1 MSRTGWGGRSTG
13 HRGTLAAQGPPGAPG
28 SPWAGGR
35 CRGGGVRAAS
45 RGHTSPTQ
53 HLGPRHSQA
62 GGQQP
67 TGPPSRCGGPAPQ
80 TDWAGAALQSQRR
93 EGGRGK
99 QRGSGEAGADLE
111 VPGPH
116 VLSEDPGAEDRA
128 SGGWVTLPTCKSVA
142 CDLPRGL
149 PSLTLIGPNQPQ
161 VWAGS
166 GFGGTENGGAGRR
179 PRRAHLRWGRAE
191 GWGLGRWQPG
201 TEEQMSG
208 PRPTSISTHR
218 KEALLPAD
226 RPPGTWPRSSA
237 QFPGAALPLASD
249 TPCGLQ
255 RETPAAPWGSRTC
268 RQVALLTPGAAP
280 LSPRGQTP
288 MRSPRHIH
296 EPHPTSMPTAPR
308 SESPPRWAMA
318 GPQCQGAG
326 ARTPFLSLWSRPQDL
341 NGEGLGGL

>member
-99 QRGSGEAGADLE
+99 QRGSGEASADLE

-149 PSLTLIGPNQPQ
+149 PSLRLTGPNQPQ

-179 PRRAHLRWGRAE
+179 PRRAHPHPRWGRAE

-226 RPPGTWPRSSA
+226 RRPGPGPGHLPSSPGPPCLWPRTLPVVSRERRRL
-237 QFPGAALPLASD
+237 PHGALGPAGRSLCSPQ
-249 TPCGLQ
+249 GLHLC
-255 RETPAAPWGSRTC
+255 P
-268 RQVALLTPGAAP
+268 
-280 LSPRGQTP
+280 
-288 MRSPRHIH
+288 H
-296 EPHPTSMPTAPR
+296 EVK
-308 SESPPRWAMA
+308 PP
-318 GPQCQGAG
+318 
-326 ARTPFLSLWSRPQDL
+326 
-341 NGEGLGGL
+341 